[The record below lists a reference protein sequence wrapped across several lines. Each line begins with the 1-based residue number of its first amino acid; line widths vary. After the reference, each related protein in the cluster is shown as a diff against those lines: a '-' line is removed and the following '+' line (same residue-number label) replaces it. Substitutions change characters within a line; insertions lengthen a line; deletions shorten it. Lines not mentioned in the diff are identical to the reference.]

1 MCAADLAS
9 NIRELGDPHAA
20 RALHQDVLQ
29 RNRRALGKDHPVSL
43 LIASFLAADL
53 RVLGHYGA
61 AWKLDE
67 DTLERSRRV
76 LGEDHP
82 DALRL
87 ARDLAEEFGALRETQ
102 WPTQFPP
109 QPGSLP

>member
-67 DTLERSRRV
+67 DTLERSR
-76 LGEDHP
+76 
-82 DALRL
+82 L